1 VTLAGDVADILGRL
15 GRSGTV
21 ARGVAAGDCGAVV
34 VAGEMV
40 CACAEIAKD
49 DIAVPAIKTPIKT
62 ITA

>member
-21 ARGVAAGDCGAVV
+21 VRVVAAGDCGV
-34 VAGEMV
+34 VAGETV

-49 DIAVPAIKTPIKT
+49 DIAVPAIKTID
-62 ITA
+62 A